1 MDNYTNNPQSEKQD
15 KKDEKPL
22 PGEKLGLGT
31 MIAGVL
37 LMMLNAMRYA
47 GFIKGG
53 AASGFGIAASI
64 IIIIYGI
71 VRYLN
76 GDNGPGKKPTPKK
89 RKVIF
94 VAMTVILTAVMG
106 FLCLGGKRDDVMIED
121 FSVSADGSEMTVH
134 AGVFSSA
141 GYLRKIN
148 VSYDDHAVMVD
159 FYSTFGINNSAGA
172 KNEFVIP
179 LKPDSER
186 ICFNRGDNYY
196 AAFAKGEDGQWYK
209 FARSLLLYSLQPL
222 SPRDCLS
229 MSSTTMSYISPRVE
243 QYSSTFQGS
252 LVWKCIFTS
261 GPPPTASRQS
271 PLRFLVK

>member
-1 MDNYTNNPQSEKQD
+1 MDNYTNNIQNEKQD

-31 MIAGVL
+31 MNVGVL

-53 AASGFGIAASI
+53 DASGFGIAASI

-71 VRYLN
+71 
-76 GDNGPGKKPTPKK
+76 
-89 RKVIF
+89 
-94 VAMTVILTAVMG
+94 AMG

-148 VSYDDHAVMVD
+148 VSYDDHAVLVD
-159 FYSTFGINNSAGA
+159 FYSTFGINNPVGA
-172 KNEFVIP
+172 EDTFVIP
-179 LKPDSER
+179 LKPDSEN
-186 ICFNRGDNYY
+186 ILFNRGDNYY

-209 FARSLLLYSLQPL
+209 FAR
-222 SPRDCLS
+222 
-229 MSSTTMSYISPRVE
+229 
-243 QYSSTFQGS
+243 
-252 LVWKCIFTS
+252 
-261 GPPPTASRQS
+261 
-271 PLRFLVK
+271 

>member
-1 MDNYTNNPQSEKQD
+1 MDNYTNNIQSEKQD

-31 MIAGVL
+31 IIAGVL

-53 AASGFGIAASI
+53 DASGFGIAASI

-94 VAMTVILTAVMG
+94 VAMTVILTAAMG

-196 AAFAKGEDGQWYK
+196 PAFAKGEDGQWYK
-209 FARSLLLYSLQPL
+209 FAR
-222 SPRDCLS
+222 
-229 MSSTTMSYISPRVE
+229 
-243 QYSSTFQGS
+243 
-252 LVWKCIFTS
+252 
-261 GPPPTASRQS
+261 
-271 PLRFLVK
+271 

>member
-1 MDNYTNNPQSEKQD
+1 MDNYTNNIQSEKQD

-53 AASGFGIAASI
+53 DASGFGIAASI

-76 GDNGPGKKPTPKK
+76 GDNGPGKKPTPKN

-94 VAMTVILTAVMG
+94 VVMIVILTAAMG
-106 FLCLGGKRDDVMIED
+106 FLCLGGRRDDVMIED
-121 FSVSADGSEMTVH
+121 FSVSADGSEMTLK
-134 AGVFSSA
+134 AGIAGSA
-141 GYLRKIN
+141 GYLRK
-148 VSYDDHAVMVD
+148 VKVRYDDEYKTVLVD
-159 FYSTFGINNSAGA
+159 FYSTFGINNLVGA
-172 KNEFVIP
+172 EDTFVIP
-179 LKPDSER
+179 LKPDSEN
-186 ICFNRGDNYY
+186 ILFNRGDNYY

-209 FARSLLLYSLQPL
+209 FAR
-222 SPRDCLS
+222 
-229 MSSTTMSYISPRVE
+229 
-243 QYSSTFQGS
+243 
-252 LVWKCIFTS
+252 
-261 GPPPTASRQS
+261 
-271 PLRFLVK
+271 

>member
-1 MDNYTNNPQSEKQD
+1 MDNYTNNIQSEKQD

-31 MIAGVL
+31 MNVGVL

-53 AASGFGIAASI
+53 NASGFGIAASI

-76 GDNGPGKKPTPKK
+76 GDNGPGKKPTPKN

-94 VAMTVILTAVMG
+94 VVMIVILTAAMG
-106 FLCLGGKRDDVMIED
+106 FLCLGGRRDDVMIED

-159 FYSTFGINNSAGA
+159 FYSTFGINNPVGA
-172 KNEFVIP
+172 EDTFVIP
-179 LKPDSER
+179 LKPDSEN
-186 ICFNRGDNYY
+186 ILFNRGDNYY

-209 FARSLLLYSLQPL
+209 SAR
-222 SPRDCLS
+222 
-229 MSSTTMSYISPRVE
+229 
-243 QYSSTFQGS
+243 
-252 LVWKCIFTS
+252 
-261 GPPPTASRQS
+261 
-271 PLRFLVK
+271 

>member
-1 MDNYTNNPQSEKQD
+1 MDNYTNNIQNEKQD

-53 AASGFGIAASI
+53 DASGFGIAASI
-64 IIIIYGI
+64 IIIIYSI

-76 GDNGPGKKPTPKK
+76 GDNGPGKKPTPKN

-94 VAMTVILTAVMG
+94 VVMIVILTAAMG

-179 LKPDSER
+179 LKPDSEN
-186 ICFNRGDNYY
+186 ILFNRGNNYY

-209 FARSLLLYSLQPL
+209 FAR
-222 SPRDCLS
+222 
-229 MSSTTMSYISPRVE
+229 
-243 QYSSTFQGS
+243 
-252 LVWKCIFTS
+252 
-261 GPPPTASRQS
+261 
-271 PLRFLVK
+271 

>member
-1 MDNYTNNPQSEKQD
+1 MDNYTNNIQNEKQD

-53 AASGFGIAASI
+53 NASGFGIAASI

-76 GDNGPGKKPTPKK
+76 GDNGPGKKPTPKN

-94 VAMTVILTAVMG
+94 VVMIVILTAAMG
-106 FLCLGGKRDDVMIED
+106 FLCLGGRRDDVMIED
-121 FSVSADGSEMTVH
+121 FSVSADGSEMTLK
-134 AGVFSSA
+134 AGIAGSA
-141 GYLRKIN
+141 GYLRK
-148 VSYDDHAVMVD
+148 VKVRYDDEYKTVLVD
-159 FYSTFGINNSAGA
+159 FYSTFGINNPVGA
-172 KNEFVIP
+172 EDTFVIP
-179 LKPDSER
+179 LKPDSEN
-186 ICFNRGDNYY
+186 ILFNRGDNYY

-209 FARSLLLYSLQPL
+209 FAR
-222 SPRDCLS
+222 
-229 MSSTTMSYISPRVE
+229 
-243 QYSSTFQGS
+243 
-252 LVWKCIFTS
+252 
-261 GPPPTASRQS
+261 
-271 PLRFLVK
+271 

>member
-1 MDNYTNNPQSEKQD
+1 MDNYTNNIQSEKQD

-53 AASGFGIAASI
+53 DASGFGIAASI

-76 GDNGPGKKPTPKK
+76 GDNGPGKKPTPKN

-94 VAMTVILTAVMG
+94 VVMIVILTAAMG
-106 FLCLGGKRDDVMIED
+106 FLYLGGKRDDVMIED

-179 LKPDSER
+179 LKPDSEN
-186 ICFNRGDNYY
+186 ILFNRGNNYY

-209 FARSLLLYSLQPL
+209 FAR
-222 SPRDCLS
+222 
-229 MSSTTMSYISPRVE
+229 
-243 QYSSTFQGS
+243 
-252 LVWKCIFTS
+252 
-261 GPPPTASRQS
+261 
-271 PLRFLVK
+271 

>member
-1 MDNYTNNPQSEKQD
+1 MDNYTNNIQNEKQD

-22 PGEKLGLGT
+22 LGEKLGLGT

-53 AASGFGIAASI
+53 NASGFGIAASI

-76 GDNGPGKKPTPKK
+76 GDNGPGKKPTPKN

-94 VAMTVILTAVMG
+94 VVMIVILTAAMG

-121 FSVSADGSEMTVH
+121 FSVSADGSEMTLK
-134 AGVFSSA
+134 AGIAGSA
-141 GYLRKIN
+141 GYLRKAK
-148 VSYDDHAVMVD
+148 VRYDDEYKTVLVD
-159 FYSTFGINNSAGA
+159 FYSTFGINNPVGA
-172 KNEFVIP
+172 EDTFVIP
-179 LKPDSER
+179 LKPDSEN
-186 ICFNRGDNYY
+186 ILFNRGDNYY

-209 FARSLLLYSLQPL
+209 FAR
-222 SPRDCLS
+222 
-229 MSSTTMSYISPRVE
+229 
-243 QYSSTFQGS
+243 
-252 LVWKCIFTS
+252 
-261 GPPPTASRQS
+261 
-271 PLRFLVK
+271 

>member
-1 MDNYTNNPQSEKQD
+1 MDNYTNNIQNEKQD

-31 MIAGVL
+31 MNVGVL

-53 AASGFGIAASI
+53 NASGFGIAASI

-76 GDNGPGKKPTPKK
+76 GDNGPGKKPTPKN

-94 VAMTVILTAVMG
+94 VVMIVILTAAMG

-121 FSVSADGSEMTVH
+121 FSVSADGSEMTLK
-134 AGVFSSA
+134 AGIAGSA
-141 GYLRKIN
+141 GYLRK
-148 VSYDDHAVMVD
+148 VKVRYDDEYKTVLVD
-159 FYSTFGINNSAGA
+159 FYSTFGINNPVGA
-172 KNEFVIP
+172 EDTFVIP
-179 LKPDSER
+179 LKPDSEN
-186 ICFNRGDNYY
+186 ILFNRGDNYY

-209 FARSLLLYSLQPL
+209 FAR
-222 SPRDCLS
+222 
-229 MSSTTMSYISPRVE
+229 
-243 QYSSTFQGS
+243 
-252 LVWKCIFTS
+252 
-261 GPPPTASRQS
+261 
-271 PLRFLVK
+271 